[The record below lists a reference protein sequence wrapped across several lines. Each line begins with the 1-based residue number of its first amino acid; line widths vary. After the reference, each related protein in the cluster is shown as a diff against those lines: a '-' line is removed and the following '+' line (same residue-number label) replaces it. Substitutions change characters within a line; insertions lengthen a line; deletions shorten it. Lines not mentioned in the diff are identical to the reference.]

1 MLAVQK
7 EWQSLMDSF
16 RHTWTKNNFGQRHKM
31 LESILDKGLSK
42 EDLRRL
48 AATCGTLPVREK
60 DRTEFANALLKFMVR
75 AFVDAGDRDSLLEVL
90 STRCPDFIFPYEPVE
105 FFLASSSGKLK
116 DPILILGDAFAKCRV
131 PQNRRHIAVAFRR
144 GFTGSGIHGK
154 DDAEFVK
161 NAIAW
166 YEKEKG
172 HLVVNGGNRP
182 WGMIPLYDEDEP
194 YYKTLQYDKIPPLFV
209 RPTAT
214 PRRRP
219 GVADPRSAHP
229 FGKDRAVFRPGPATL
244 VFPSGPSSRR
254 RRGGVVVAAA
264 AAPRGPGLTI
274 PGGIV

>member
-1 MLAVQK
+1 MGVRTRWLAVVVTAALGVAAVVWAVCRREPITSWSSPRVLAVQK

-214 PRRRP
+214 PE
-219 GVADPRSAHP
+219 GAKA
-229 FGKDRAVFRPGPATL
+229 
-244 VFPSGPSSRR
+244 
-254 RRGGVVVAAA
+254 GG
-264 AAPRGPGLTI
+264 R
-274 PGGIV
+274 